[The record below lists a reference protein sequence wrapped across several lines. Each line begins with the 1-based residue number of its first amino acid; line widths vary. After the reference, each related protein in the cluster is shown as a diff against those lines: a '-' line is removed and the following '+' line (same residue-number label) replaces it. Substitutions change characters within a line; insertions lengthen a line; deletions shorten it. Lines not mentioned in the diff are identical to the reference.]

1 MVRHETY
8 KDMKNN
14 WIRPDEIIIKDGKK
28 VLKKDNSIE
37 VKVGSIESMSK
48 SKKNTIDPEKI
59 IDSYG
64 ADSVRLFILSNSPPE
79 KDVQWSEEGIIS
91 SFKFLQKLWSLHLK
105 ILDEI
110 KKKHKKDSGKNLLKF
125 THKFIKKITVNL
137 NNFSYNVIIA
147 NLHEMYSFLSKET
160 ENQYTKETLE
170 ENYKKIL
177 ITILPIIPHFSSECL
192 NLLGTNVKVKWPK
205 YDGSIV
211 EEDFVNIVIQINGK
225 KRGLITTRKN
235 IDENEVLENINKE
248 KNIMKYI
255 KNLEIKKKIYI
266 PNKLINI
273 IV

>member
-1 MVRHETY
+1 
-8 KDMKNN
+8 
-14 WIRPDEIIIKDGKK
+14 
-28 VLKKDNSIE
+28 
-37 VKVGSIESMSK
+37 
-48 SKKNTIDPEKI
+48 
-59 IDSYG
+59 
-64 ADSVRLFILSNSPPE
+64 
-79 KDVQWSEEGIIS
+79 
-91 SFKFLQKLWSLHLK
+91 
-105 ILDEI
+105 
-110 KKKHKKDSGKNLLKF
+110 
-125 THKFIKKITVNL
+125 
-137 NNFSYNVIIA
+137 
-147 NLHEMYSFLSKET
+147 MYSFLSKET

-248 KNIMKYI
+248 KNIMKYL

>member
-1 MVRHETY
+1 
-8 KDMKNN
+8 
-14 WIRPDEIIIKDGKK
+14 
-28 VLKKDNSIE
+28 
-37 VKVGSIESMSK
+37 
-48 SKKNTIDPEKI
+48 
-59 IDSYG
+59 
-64 ADSVRLFILSNSPPE
+64 
-79 KDVQWSEEGIIS
+79 
-91 SFKFLQKLWSLHLK
+91 
-105 ILDEI
+105 
-110 KKKHKKDSGKNLLKF
+110 
-125 THKFIKKITVNL
+125 
-137 NNFSYNVIIA
+137 
-147 NLHEMYSFLSKET
+147 MYSFLSKET

-248 KNIMKYI
+248 KNIMKYL
-255 KNLEIKKKIYI
+255 KNLEIKKKIYS